1 MKKKIAVAVSLLLV
15 LALSVGGT
23 IAWLT
28 DTSDKVVNTFTI
40 GKVDIDLT
48 ESGATTGSTTGTL
61 AKEYSGILP
70 GASYAKDPT
79 VSVGKDSE
87 ACWLFVKIEESA
99 DNAWT
104 DNTGSGKY
112 VNYTVNSLVTDNAV
126 EGSWKLLDGTNN
138 VYYMPVAKAAANAT
152 QNKTFQVLAG
162 DAGNDANGNSMANGK
177 VTIDGKHYTAENAK
191 NLNLSLTFTA
201 YAVQMSSF
209 ENNPT
214 GAWAEVSS
222 H

>member
-28 DTSDKVVNTFTI
+28 DTSDTVVNTFTI
-40 GKVDIDLT
+40 GKVDIALT
-48 ESGATTGSTTGTL
+48 ESGAEGTQGSLTK
-61 AKEYSGILP
+61 AYSGILP

-79 VSVGKDSE
+79 VSVDKDSE
-87 ACWLFVKIEESA
+87 ACWLFVKIEESN

-104 DNTGSGKY
+104 DGTDSGKY
-112 VNYTVNSLVTDNAV
+112 VNYTVYNLATGDAV
-126 EGSWKLLDGTNN
+126 EGSWKPLAGIDN
-138 VYYMPVAKAAANAT
+138 VYYMPVAKALASAT
-152 QNKTFQVLAG
+152 EDKTFQVLAG
-162 DAGNDANGNSMANGK
+162 AVGNDANGNSMANGK
-177 VTIDGKHYTAENAK
+177 VTIDGEHYTTENAEN
-191 NLNLSLTFTA
+191 LTLSLTFTA

-214 GAWAEVSS
+214 EAWAKLNP
-222 H
+222 

>member
-15 LALSVGGT
+15 VALSVGGT

-28 DTSDKVVNTFTI
+28 DTSDTVVNTFTI

-48 ESGATTGSTTGTL
+48 ESGATQGTTTGPL

-79 VSVGKDSE
+79 VSVDKDSE
-87 ACWLFVKIEESA
+87 ACWLFVKIEEST

-104 DNTGSGKY
+104 SGADSGKY
-112 VNYTVNSLVTDNAV
+112 VNYTVKNLVTGDAV
-126 EGSWKLLDGTNN
+126 EGSWKLLAGTNN
-138 VYYMPVAKAAANAT
+138 VYYMPVAKAAADAT
-152 QNKTFQVLAG
+152 QDKAFQVLAG
-162 DAGNDANGNSMANGK
+162 TDSNDANGNSMANGK
-177 VTIDGKHYTAENAK
+177 VTIDGEHYTAENAK

-214 GAWAEVSS
+214 GAWNEVSS